1 MIDWN
6 QDSPQLGLSRFQTD
20 EALGEFRYK
29 QGHDSGPS
37 GELLDHRIVQPACQL
52 VPLVRGLLPASRLG
66 WIKETEP

>member
-1 MIDWN
+1 MINRD
-6 QDSPQLGLSRFQTD
+6 QDPPQLGLSPFQTD
-20 EALGEFRYK
+20 KAFREFRYK
-29 QGHDSGPS
+29 HGHDSGPS